1 MQSTIRKMLEI
12 MPIEVQHRLS
22 TKYGYTTPWPS
33 SGILAII
40 YCLEKY
46 RNATCNDHRIR
57 FHGWKFRPLLG
68 KSEEERDGALDERR
82 SVVHSAISEEWEGK
96 SYVIDRS
103 QRSAVVRVFLFSC
116 VLCIV

>member
-1 MQSTIRKMLEI
+1 MQYGIRKMLEI

-40 YCLEKY
+40 LLFRKVPECDG
-46 RNATCNDHRIR
+46 NDHRIR

-68 KSEEERDGALDERR
+68 KSEEERT
-82 SVVHSAISEEWEGK
+82 
-96 SYVIDRS
+96 
-103 QRSAVVRVFLFSC
+103 VRMMKAEASFIAQLVKNGR
-116 VLCIV
+116 VKVM